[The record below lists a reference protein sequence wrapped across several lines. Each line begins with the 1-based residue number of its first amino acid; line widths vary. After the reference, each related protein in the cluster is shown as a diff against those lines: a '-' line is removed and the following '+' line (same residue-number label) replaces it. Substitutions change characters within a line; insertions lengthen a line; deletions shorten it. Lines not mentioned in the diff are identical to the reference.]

1 MSSSKVRKRLRA
13 ARKRQ
18 SEVMDSFMST
28 MADTYTR
35 MARALHE
42 SAPESDRAQMARLYF
57 ETMGFP
63 LPEKP
68 EKSEIEV

>member
-1 MSSSKVRKRLRA
+1 
-13 ARKRQ
+13 
-18 SEVMDSFMST
+18 

-42 SAPESDRAQMARLYF
+42 SAPESDRAKIAQLYF
-57 ETMGFP
+57 ETMGVP
-63 LPEKP
+63 LP